1 MPVSD
6 AYNFKAVNDKLSTSG
21 LLSPEQLGD
30 LSGEGYQAVISLL
43 PSDNEWAVPDEP
55 AIVSAQGLDYGYIP
69 VDFEAPSREDYQAF
83 EQAMAANGEKK
94 LLVHCAANYR
104 VSAFYGVY
112 AVKHLGWTTQQAY
125 AFIAEIWNLEEYPVW
140 QQFVNE
146 LLAETP

>member
-6 AYNFKAVNDKLSTSG
+6 AYNFKAVNDQLSTSG
-21 LLSPEQLGD
+21 LLSPNQLSE

-69 VDFEAPSREDYQAF
+69 VDFEAPSREDYLAF
-83 EQAMAANGEKK
+83 ARAMAANGDKK

-112 AVKHLGWTTQQAY
+112 AVKELGWTEPQARE
-125 AFIAEIWNLEEYPVW
+125 FIADIWNLDEYPVW
-140 QQFVNE
+140 QEFVTS
-146 LLAETP
+146 LLAE